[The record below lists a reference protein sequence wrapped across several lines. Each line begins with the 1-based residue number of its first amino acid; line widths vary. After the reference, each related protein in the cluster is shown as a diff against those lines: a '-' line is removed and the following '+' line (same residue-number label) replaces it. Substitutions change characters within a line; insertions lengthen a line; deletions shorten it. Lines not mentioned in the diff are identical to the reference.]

1 MNGSSQKH
9 LLRRAAGEQIVVK
22 YVEAHGTG
30 TSLGDPVEIGSISG
44 VLGSTGVAV
53 ASLKGNMGHMEG
65 SAGTGGLLNLVG
77 VLTH

>member
-1 MNGSSQKH
+1 M
-9 LLRRAAGEQIVVK
+9 
-22 YVEAHGTG
+22 
-30 TSLGDPVEIGSISG
+30 EIGSISG